1 MPQSSQIIGVNSV
14 TNIDLGKG
22 LMPAPIVRN
31 ADWFEKFPLV
41 RINDRFLL
49 PDSRCLKTPEGACY
63 TDSIIVP
70 YLYRIVA
77 NGRFTRGIHA
87 VGGVFRMDGTLIF
100 LMGPSGS
107 GKDSLIEAARSPLQT
122 LNCAVVRRVI
132 TRSAES
138 VGEDAVGVS
147 QEEFEQRKAMGDF
160 ALSWHANGLDYG
172 IPAVVDQWL
181 KDGRHVLVNGSRGHL
196 AQALRRY
203 PTLLP
208 VLLTVK
214 DDVLRAR
221 LLRRGREGL
230 AEIDARLRRNR
241 LFTADGLIGDTQI
254 HRLDNSGDLAVTVA
268 NLLDL
273 LKANAVPDR
282 I

>member
-1 MPQSSQIIGVNSV
+1 
-14 TNIDLGKG
+14 
-22 LMPAPIVRN
+22 
-31 ADWFEKFPLV
+31 
-41 RINDRFLL
+41 
-49 PDSRCLKTPEGACY
+49 
-63 TDSIIVP
+63 
-70 YLYRIVA
+70 
-77 NGRFTRGIHA
+77 
-87 VGGVFRMDGTLIF
+87 MDGTLIF

-122 LNCAVVRRVI
+122 LNCVVVRRVI

-147 QEEFEQRKAMGDF
+147 QEEFEERKAKGDF

-181 KDGRHVLVNGSRGHL
+181 KDGRHVLINGSRGHL

-214 DDVLRAR
+214 DDVLRER

-230 AEIDARLRRNR
+230 AEIEARLRRNR
-241 LFTADGLIGDTQI
+241 LFTADGLIGDTRI

-273 LKANAVPDR
+273 LKANAVPDL